1 MNGTPETR
9 DATNRLRFVYFSI
22 NRRRGYVSFP
32 IGFLHEEND
41 FTQYLKIYLDIFRH
55 IRKFLDLRKT
65 ILFCVNIRWVLSPP
79 TTSRCTLEREDNL
92 KNIIYNYYPYYTTQL
107 YYSIGSLLRI
117 SRHHCKIKSK
127 QIKKLNLLLIHR

>member
-92 KNIIYNYYPYYTTQL
+92 KNRIYNYYPYYTTQL
-107 YYSIGSLLRI
+107 LFNRFTFTNITSTLQN
-117 SRHHCKIKSK
+117 KVEAD
-127 QIKKLNLLLIHR
+127 KKLNLLFIHR

>member
-1 MNGTPETR
+1 LNGTPETR

-92 KNIIYNYYPYYTTQL
+92 KNVIYNYYPYYTTQL
-107 YYSIGSLLRI
+107 LCNRFTFTNITSSLQN
-117 SRHHCKIKSK
+117 KVEAD
-127 QIKKLNLLLIHR
+127 KKTESFTYT